1 MTWKNPKQF
10 IAKEPEKHK
19 LKAAELKNNMEGEKF
34 TNTSI
39 TIKGLLGLIEAKDI
53 AIPEIQRPFVWK
65 NSQVRDLID
74 SLYKGYPTGYIILWK
89 NPNVKLKDG
98 TVSSGRKVIIDG
110 QQRITALMAAVAAR
124 KVFNS
129 EFKETPIKIAFNP
142 FAALEFQNGNSEAEI
157 FAVQTPAHLKSKHW
171 IPDIAEIFSTKFSS
185 WIFIPQYIEQ
195 NPEMSGD
202 NLQMVLNKL
211 KGVEA
216 TQIGVIELS
225 EKLDI
230 DVVTDIFI
238 RINSKGTPL
247 SQGDFVMSK
256 MAADEVHGGNT
267 LRKLIDY
274 FSHLA
279 VVPTYFEYIKNNDMD
294 FASTPYLQKLAWLAD
309 DKETVYDPDCDD
321 VIRVAFMHKLKR
333 AKLANLVQLLTG
345 RDFETREFKEE
356 IVEDTFKKMYD
367 GVLNVI
373 SQHNFTQFMIAI
385 KSAGFIS
392 NKMVNSNMAMDFAYT
407 IHLLLQESDV
417 PVADRK
423 RIVQK
428 WYVLSVLT
436 GRYSSSPESAFAR
449 DIRQISEQGVPAML
463 KSIEDAILSEN
474 FWNVAVPQDLTMT
487 STNNPTYLVY
497 LAAQVYFNDISL
509 LSTNITV
516 RELINL
522 GGDVHHV
529 FPKQYLINNHYA
541 KNQYNQEG
549 NYAYLD
555 RPVNESIGKK
565 APKEYFNIALNQC
578 HTKTA
583 KCGSI
588 IDEKQLR
595 KNLADNCIPESIFEM
610 EHEDYTSFLEQRR
623 MLMANKIRKYYESL

>member
-1 MTWKNPKQF
+1 MDS
-10 IAKEPEKHK
+10 
-19 LKAAELKNNMEGEKF
+19 EKF
-34 TNTSI
+34 TNTSL
-39 TIKGLLGLIEAKDI
+39 TIKGLLGLIEANDI

-65 NSQVRDLID
+65 NTQVRDLID

-98 TVSSGRKVIIDG
+98 TISSGKKIIIDG
-110 QQRITALMAAVAAR
+110 QQRITALMAAIASK
-124 KVFNS
+124 KVINS
-129 EFKETPIKIAFNP
+129 DFKEIPINIAFNP
-142 FAALEFQNGNSEAEI
+142 FAALDYMNGNSEAEI

-171 IPDIAEIFSTKFSS
+171 IPDIAEIFKPTFAS
-185 WIFIPQYIEQ
+185 WTYIPEYIEK
-195 NPEMSGD
+195 NPEMKGD
-202 NLQMVLNKL
+202 DLQKVITML
-211 KGVEA
+211 KGIET
-216 TQIGVIELS
+216 TQVGVIELS

-256 MAADEVHGGNT
+256 MAADELHGGNT
-267 LRKLIDY
+267 LRKIIDY

-279 VVPTYFEYIKNNDMD
+279 VVPNYYNYIKDNDIS
-294 FASTPYLQKLAWLAD
+294 FAATPYLKKLEWLKD
-309 DKETVYDPDCDD
+309 DKETVYDPKCDD

-356 IVEDTFKKMYD
+356 IVEDTFNKMYE
-367 GVLNVI
+367 GVQNVI

-392 NKMVNSNMAMDFAYT
+392 SKMVTSNMALDFAYT

-417 PVADRK
+417 PIAERK

-449 DIRQISEQGVPAML
+449 DLRQITEQGVSTVL

-474 FWNVAVPQDLTMT
+474 FWNVAVTQYLTVSST
-487 STNNPTYLVY
+487 SNPTYLVY
-497 LAAQVYFNDISL
+497 LASQVYFNDVSL

-529 FPKQYLINNHYA
+529 FPKKYLIDHHFSR
-541 KNQYNQEG
+541 NQYNQDA

-565 APKEYFNIALNQC
+565 APKEYFNIALEQC
-578 HTKTA
+578 KTKEA

-588 IDEKQLR
+588 IDENQLLQ
-595 KNLADNCIPESIFEM
+595 NLQANCIPVNVFDM
-610 EHEDYTSFLEQRR
+610 GHEDYSEFLEQRR
-623 MLMANKIRKYYESL
+623 ILMAKKIRKFYESL

>member
-1 MTWKNPKQF
+1 MDS
-10 IAKEPEKHK
+10 
-19 LKAAELKNNMEGEKF
+19 EKF

-98 TVSSGRKVIIDG
+98 TISSGKKVIIDG
-110 QQRITALMAAVAAR
+110 QQRITALMTAVAAQ

-129 EFKETPIKIAFNP
+129 DFKESRVKIAFNP
-142 FAALEFQNGNSEAEI
+142 FAALDYCNGDSEAEM
-157 FAVQTPAHLKSKHW
+157 FAVQTPAHVKSKNW
-171 IPDIAEIFSTKFSS
+171 IPDISEIFSTKFSS
-185 WIFIPQYIEQ
+185 WTFIPQYIEE
-195 NPEMSGD
+195 NPEMSGND
-202 NLQMVLNKL
+202 LQKVLNTL
-211 KGVEA
+211 KNIET

-256 MAADEVHGGNT
+256 MAADEQHGGNT

-279 VVPTYFEYIKNNDMD
+279 VVPTYYEYIKNNDTD

-309 DKETVYDPDCDD
+309 DKETVYDPGCDD

-356 IVEDTFKKMYD
+356 IVEETFKKMYE

-373 SQHNFTQFMIAI
+373 SQHNFTQFMLAI

-392 NKMVNSNMAMDFAYT
+392 SKMVTSNMALDFAYT

-417 PVADRK
+417 PIAERK

-449 DIRQISEQGVPAML
+449 DIRQITEQGVPSML
-463 KSIEDAILSEN
+463 KAIEDATLSEN
-474 FWNVAVPQDLTMT
+474 FWGVAVPQNLTMT

-497 LAAQVYFNDISL
+497 LAAQVFFNDTSL
-509 LSTNITV
+509 LSSNITV

-541 KNQYNQEG
+541 KNLYNQDA

-565 APKEYFNIALNQC
+565 SPKEYFNLALKQC
-578 HTKTA
+578 ETKVCE
-583 KCGSI
+583 CGSI
-588 IDEKQLR
+588 IDKDQLLR
-595 KNLADNCIPESIFEM
+595 NLEANCIPADVFTM
-610 EHEDYTSFLEQRR
+610 GHEDFSHFLEERR
-623 MLMANKIRKYYESL
+623 LLMAKKIRKFYERL

>member
-1 MTWKNPKQF
+1 MDS
-10 IAKEPEKHK
+10 
-19 LKAAELKNNMEGEKF
+19 EKF

-98 TVSSGRKVIIDG
+98 TISSGKKVIIDG
-110 QQRITALMAAVAAR
+110 QQRITALMTAIAAQ

-129 EFKETPIKIAFNP
+129 DFKESRVKIAFNP
-142 FAALEFQNGNSEAEI
+142 FAALEYCNGDSEAEM
-157 FAVQTPAHLKSKHW
+157 FAVQTPAHVKSKNW
-171 IPDIAEIFSTKFSS
+171 IPDISEIFSTKFSS
-185 WIFIPQYIEQ
+185 WTFIPEYIKE
-195 NPEMSGD
+195 NPEMTGND
-202 NLQMVLNKL
+202 LQKVLNML
-211 KGVEA
+211 KNIET

-256 MAADEVHGGNT
+256 MAADEQHGGNT
-267 LRKLIDY
+267 LRKIIDY

-279 VVPTYFEYIKNNDMD
+279 VVPTYYEYIKNNDIG

-309 DKETVYDPDCDD
+309 DKETVYDPGCDD

-356 IVEDTFKKMYD
+356 IVEDTFKKMYE

-373 SQHNFTQFMIAI
+373 SQHNFTQFMLAI

-392 NKMVNSNMAMDFAYT
+392 NKMVTSNMALDFAYT
-407 IHLLLQESDV
+407 IHLLLQESNV
-417 PVADRK
+417 PVAERK

-428 WYVLSVLT
+428 WYILSVLT
-436 GRYSSSPESAFAR
+436 GRYSNSPETVFAK
-449 DIRQISEQGVPAML
+449 DIRQISEQGVTNTL
-463 KSIEDAILSEN
+463 KAIEDATLSAN
-474 FWNVAVPQDLTMT
+474 FWEVAIPQNLAIT

-509 LSTNITV
+509 LSSNITV

-529 FPKQYLINNHYA
+529 FPKQYLINNHFT
-541 KNQYNQEG
+541 KNQYNQDA

-565 APKEYFNIALNQC
+565 APREYFNIALNQC
-578 HTKTA
+578 ETKVA
-583 KCGSI
+583 LCGSI
-588 IDEKQLR
+588 IDKELLM
-595 KNLADNCIPESIFEM
+595 KNLEMNCIPTDMFDM
-610 EHEDYTSFLEQRR
+610 DFQDYPRFLEGRR
-623 MLMANKIRKYYESL
+623 LLMANKIRKYYENL

>member
-1 MTWKNPKQF
+1 MN
-10 IAKEPEKHK
+10 
-19 LKAAELKNNMEGEKF
+19 GEKF

-98 TVSSGRKVIIDG
+98 TISSGKKVIIDG
-110 QQRITALMAAVAAR
+110 QQRITALMTAVAAK
-124 KVFNS
+124 KVFNN
-129 EFKETPIKIAFNP
+129 EFKESRVKIAFNP
-142 FAALEFQNGNSEAEI
+142 FAALNYCNGDSEAEM
-157 FAVQTPAHLKSKHW
+157 FAVQTPAHVKSKYW
-171 IPDIAEIFSTKFSS
+171 IPDISEIFSTKFSS
-185 WIFIPQYIEQ
+185 WTFIPQYIEE
-195 NPEMSGD
+195 NPDMSGD
-202 NLQMVLNKL
+202 DLQKVLNLL
-211 KGVEA
+211 KNIET

-256 MAADEVHGGNT
+256 MAADEKHGGNT

-279 VVPTYFEYIKNNDMD
+279 VVPTYYEYIKNNDTS
-294 FASTPYLQKLAWLAD
+294 FASTPYLQKLAWLKD
-309 DKETVYDPDCDD
+309 DKETVYDPSCDD

-356 IVEDTFKKMYD
+356 IVEDTFNKMYE

-373 SQHNFTQFMIAI
+373 SQHNFTQFMLAI

-392 NKMVNSNMAMDFAYT
+392 SNLVTSNMALDFAYT
-407 IHLLLQESDV
+407 IHLLLQDSDV
-417 PVADRK
+417 PVAERK

-449 DIRQISEQGVPAML
+449 DIRQITEQGVLKML
-463 KSIEDAILSEN
+463 SSIEDATLSEN
-474 FWNVAVPQDLTMT
+474 FWGVAVPQNLSMT

-497 LAAQVYFNDISL
+497 LAAQVFFNDISL
-509 LSTNITV
+509 LSSNITV

-541 KNQYNQEG
+541 KNQYNQDA

-565 APKEYFNIALNQC
+565 SPKEYFNIALKQC
-578 HTKTA
+578 ETKVCE
-583 KCGSI
+583 CGSI
-588 IDEKQLR
+588 IDKEQLL
-595 KNLADNCIPESIFEM
+595 KNLECNCIPADVFTM
-610 EHEDYTSFLEQRR
+610 GHEEYTQFLEDRR
-623 MLMANKIRKYYESL
+623 VLMANKIRMYYENL

>member
-1 MTWKNPKQF
+1 MDS
-10 IAKEPEKHK
+10 
-19 LKAAELKNNMEGEKF
+19 EKF

-65 NSQVRDLID
+65 KWQVRDLID

-98 TVSSGRKVIIDG
+98 TVSSGKKVIIDG
-110 QQRITALMAAVAAR
+110 QQRITALMASIAGL

-129 EFKETPIKIAFNP
+129 DFKEEPVKIAFNP
-142 FAALEFQNGNSEAEI
+142 FAALEYLNGNVEAEI
-157 FAVQTPAHLKSKHW
+157 FAVQTPAHTKSKHW
-171 IPDIAEIFSTKFSS
+171 IPDIAEIFNTKFSS
-185 WIFIPQYIEQ
+185 WTFIPKYIAD
-195 NPEMSGD
+195 NPEMSGE
-202 NLQMVLNKL
+202 NLQRVLNML
-211 KGVEA
+211 KGIET
-216 TQIGVIELS
+216 TQVGVIELS

-256 MAADEVHGGNT
+256 MAADEEHGGNT
-267 LRKLIDY
+267 LRKIIDY

-279 VVPTYFEYIKNNDMD
+279 VVPTYFDYIKSHDKD
-294 FASTPYLQKLAWLAD
+294 FSSTPYLQKLEWLAD
-309 DKETVYDPDCDD
+309 DKETVYDPGCDD

-356 IVEDTFKKMYD
+356 IVEESFKKMYE

-373 SQHNFTQFMIAI
+373 SQHNFTQFMLAI
-385 KSAGFIS
+385 KSVGFIS
-392 NKMVNSNMAMDFAYT
+392 KKLVNSNMALDFAYT
-407 IHLLLQESDV
+407 IHLLLQASDV
-417 PVADRK
+417 PVAERK

-428 WYVLSVLT
+428 WYILSVLT
-436 GRYSSSPESAFAR
+436 GRYSNSPESAFAR
-449 DIRQISEQGVPAML
+449 DIKQIAERGIPAVL
-463 KSIEDAILSEN
+463 TSIESAILSDN
-474 FWNVAVPQDLTMT
+474 YWNVAVPQDLTMT
-487 STNNPTYLVY
+487 STTNPTYLVY

-509 LSTNITV
+509 LSSNITV
-516 RELINL
+516 RELIGL

-529 FPKQYLINNHYA
+529 FPKQYLIDNHYT
-541 KNQYNQEG
+541 KNQYNQDA

-565 APKEYFNIALNQC
+565 APCEYFALALKQC
-578 HTKTA
+578 TTKVAT
-583 KCGSI
+583 CGSI
-588 IDEKQLR
+588 IDEEQLHA
-595 KNLADNCIPESIFEM
+595 NLAVNCIPEEVFNM
-610 EHEDYTSFLEQRR
+610 RQEDYNTFLEKRR
-623 MLMANKIRKYYESL
+623 ILMAQKIKKYYESL

>member
-1 MTWKNPKQF
+1 MDS
-10 IAKEPEKHK
+10 
-19 LKAAELKNNMEGEKF
+19 EKF

-98 TVSSGRKVIIDG
+98 TISSGKKVIIDG
-110 QQRITALMAAVAAR
+110 QQRITALMTAVAAQ

-129 EFKETPIKIAFNP
+129 EFKESRVKIAFNP
-142 FAALEFQNGNSEAEI
+142 FAALDYCNGDSEAEM
-157 FAVQTPAHLKSKHW
+157 FAVQTPAHVRSKNW
-171 IPDIAEIFSTKFSS
+171 ISDISEIFSTKFSS
-185 WIFIPQYIEQ
+185 WTFIPKYIED

-202 NLQMVLNKL
+202 DLQKVLNQL
-211 KGVEA
+211 KNIET

-225 EKLDI
+225 DKLDI

-256 MAADEVHGGNT
+256 MAADEQHGGNT
-267 LRKLIDY
+267 LRKIIDY

-279 VVPTYFEYIKNNDMD
+279 VVPTYYEYIKNNDTD
-294 FASTPYLQKLAWLAD
+294 FASTTYLQKLSWLAD
-309 DKETVYDPDCDD
+309 DKETVYDPSCDD

-356 IVEDTFKKMYD
+356 IVEDTFKKMYE

-373 SQHNFTQFMIAI
+373 SQHNFTQFMLAI

-392 NKMVNSNMAMDFAYT
+392 SKMVTSNMALDFAYT

-417 PVADRK
+417 PVAERK

-449 DIRQISEQGVPAML
+449 DIRQITEQGVLSML
-463 KSIEDAILSEN
+463 KAIEDATLSEN
-474 FWNVAVPQDLTMT
+474 FWRVAVPQNLTMT

-497 LAAQVYFNDISL
+497 LAAQVFFNDTSL
-509 LSTNITV
+509 LSSNISV

-529 FPKQYLINNHYA
+529 FPKQYLIDNHYA
-541 KNQYNQEG
+541 KNQYNQDA

-565 APKEYFNIALNQC
+565 SPKEYFNLALKQC
-578 HTKTA
+578 ETKVCE
-583 KCGSI
+583 CGSI
-588 IDEKQLR
+588 TDKNQLMR
-595 KNLADNCIPESIFEM
+595 NLETNCIPAEVFTM
-610 EHEDYTSFLEQRR
+610 GHEDFSHFLEERR
-623 MLMANKIRKYYESL
+623 LLMANKIRMYYENL

>member
-1 MTWKNPKQF
+1 MNS
-10 IAKEPEKHK
+10 
-19 LKAAELKNNMEGEKF
+19 EKF

-65 NSQVRDLID
+65 SSQVRDLID
-74 SLYKGYPTGYIILWK
+74 SLYKGFPTGYIILWK

-98 TVSSGRKVIIDG
+98 TISSGKKVIIDG
-110 QQRITALMAAVAAR
+110 QQRITALMTAVAAK
-124 KVFNS
+124 KVFNN
-129 EFKETPIKIAFNP
+129 EFKESRVKIAFNP
-142 FAALEFQNGNSEAEI
+142 FAALNYCNGDTEAEM
-157 FAVQTPAHLKSKHW
+157 FAVQTPAHVKSKYW
-171 IPDIAEIFSTKFSS
+171 IPDISEIFSTKFSS
-185 WIFIPQYIEQ
+185 WTFIPQYIEE
-195 NPEMSGD
+195 NPDMSGD
-202 NLQMVLNKL
+202 DLQKVLNLL
-211 KGVEA
+211 KNIET

-256 MAADEVHGGNT
+256 MAADEKHGGNT

-279 VVPTYFEYIKNNDMD
+279 VVPTYYEYIKNNDTS
-294 FASTPYLQKLAWLAD
+294 FASTPYLQKLAWLKD
-309 DKETVYDPDCDD
+309 DKETVYDPGCDD

-356 IVEDTFKKMYD
+356 IVEDTFNRMYE

-373 SQHNFTQFMIAI
+373 SQHNFTQFMLAI

-392 NKMVNSNMAMDFAYT
+392 NNMVTSNMALDFAYT
-407 IHLLLQESDV
+407 ILLLLQESDV
-417 PVADRK
+417 PVAERK

-449 DIRQISEQGVPAML
+449 DIRQITEQGVPTML
-463 KSIEDAILSEN
+463 KSIEDATLSEN
-474 FWNVAVPQDLTMT
+474 FWGVAVPQNLSMT

-497 LAAQVYFNDISL
+497 LAAQVFFNDISL
-509 LSTNITV
+509 LSSNITV

-529 FPKQYLINNHYA
+529 FPKQYLINNHYV
-541 KNQYNQEG
+541 KNQYNQDA

-565 APKEYFNIALNQC
+565 SPKEYFNIALKQC
-578 HTKTA
+578 ETKVCE
-583 KCGSI
+583 CGSI
-588 IDEKQLR
+588 VDKEQLL
-595 KNLADNCIPESIFEM
+595 KNLESNCIPADVFTM
-610 EHEDYTSFLEQRR
+610 GHEDYTQFLEEHRV
-623 MLMANKIRKYYESL
+623 LMANKIRKYYENL

>member
-1 MTWKNPKQF
+1 MDS
-10 IAKEPEKHK
+10 
-19 LKAAELKNNMEGEKF
+19 EKF

-65 NSQVRDLID
+65 NSQVRDLVD

-98 TVSSGRKVIIDG
+98 TISSGKKIIIDG
-110 QQRITALMAAVAAR
+110 QQRITALMTAVAAQ

-129 EFKETPIKIAFNP
+129 EFKESRVKIAFNP
-142 FAALEFQNGNSEAEI
+142 FAALDYCNGDSEAEM
-157 FAVQTPAHLKSKHW
+157 FAVQTPAHVRSKNW
-171 IPDIAEIFSTKFSS
+171 ISDISEIFSTKFSS
-185 WIFIPQYIEQ
+185 WTFIPKYIED

-202 NLQMVLNKL
+202 DLQKVLNQL
-211 KGVEA
+211 KNIET

-256 MAADEVHGGNT
+256 MAADEQHGGNT
-267 LRKLIDY
+267 LRKIIDY

-279 VVPTYFEYIKNNDMD
+279 VVPTYYEYIKNNDTD
-294 FASTPYLQKLAWLAD
+294 FATTTYLQKLAWLAD
-309 DKETVYDPDCDD
+309 DKETVYDPSCDD

-345 RDFETREFKEE
+345 RNFQTREFKEE
-356 IVEDTFKKMYD
+356 IVEDTFKKMYE

-373 SQHNFTQFMIAI
+373 SQHNFTQFMLAI

-392 NKMVNSNMAMDFAYT
+392 SKMVTSNMALDFAYT

-417 PVADRK
+417 PVAERK

-449 DIRQISEQGVPAML
+449 DIRQITEQGVLSML
-463 KSIEDAILSEN
+463 KAIEDATLSEN
-474 FWNVAVPQDLTMT
+474 FWRVAVPQNLTMT

-497 LAAQVYFNDISL
+497 LAAQVFFNDTSL
-509 LSTNITV
+509 LSSNISV

-529 FPKQYLINNHYA
+529 FPKQYLIDNHYA
-541 KNQYNQEG
+541 KSQYNQDA

-565 APKEYFNIALNQC
+565 SPKEYFNLALKQC
-578 HTKTA
+578 ETKA
-583 KCGSI
+583 CECGSI
-588 IDEKQLR
+588 IDKNQLMR
-595 KNLADNCIPESIFEM
+595 NLETNCIPAEVFTM
-610 EHEDYTSFLEQRR
+610 DQEDFSHFLEERR
-623 MLMANKIRKYYESL
+623 LLMANKIRKYYENL

>member
-1 MTWKNPKQF
+1 MD
-10 IAKEPEKHK
+10 
-19 LKAAELKNNMEGEKF
+19 GEKF

-65 NSQVRDLID
+65 SIQVRDLID

-98 TVSSGRKVIIDG
+98 TISSGKKVIIDG
-110 QQRITALMAAVAAR
+110 QQRITALMTAIAAQ
-124 KVFNS
+124 KIFNS
-129 EFKETPIKIAFNP
+129 EFKETRVKIAFNP
-142 FAALEFQNGNSEAEI
+142 FAALSFLDGDREAEI

-185 WIFIPQYIEQ
+185 WTFIPQYIEQ
-195 NPEMSGD
+195 NPDMSGD
-202 NLQMVLNKL
+202 NLQKVLNQL
-211 KGVEA
+211 KGIES

-256 MAADEVHGGNT
+256 MAADEKNGGNT
-267 LRKLIDY
+267 LRKIIDY
-274 FSHLA
+274 FSHLS
-279 VVPTYFEYIKNNDMD
+279 VVPTYYDYIKNNDTS
-294 FASTPYLQKLAWLAD
+294 FAATPYLQKLAWLAD
-309 DKETVYDPDCDD
+309 DKETVYDPGCDD

-333 AKLANLVQLLTG
+333 AKLSNLVQLLTG
-345 RDFETREFKEE
+345 RDFVTREFKEE
-356 IVEDTFKKMYD
+356 IAEDTFKRMYE

-392 NKMVNSNMAMDFAYT
+392 EKMVNSNMALDFAYT
-407 IHLLLQESDV
+407 IHLLLQESDI
-417 PVADRK
+417 PIAERK

-436 GRYSSSPESAFAR
+436 GRYSSSPESAFAK
-449 DIRQISEQGVPAML
+449 DIRQITEQGIATML
-463 KSIEDAILSEN
+463 HSIEEATLSEN
-474 FWNVAVPQDLTMT
+474 FWKIVVPQDLTMT

-509 LSTNITV
+509 LSSNITV

-529 FPKQYLINNHYA
+529 FPKQYLINNHYV
-541 KNQYNQEG
+541 KNQYNQDG

-565 APKEYFNIALNQC
+565 AP
-578 HTKTA
+578 
-583 KCGSI
+583 
-588 IDEKQLR
+588 
-595 KNLADNCIPESIFEM
+595 
-610 EHEDYTSFLEQRR
+610 
-623 MLMANKIRKYYESL
+623 

>member
-1 MTWKNPKQF
+1 MDS
-10 IAKEPEKHK
+10 
-19 LKAAELKNNMEGEKF
+19 EKF

-98 TVSSGRKVIIDG
+98 TMSSGKKVIIDG
-110 QQRITALMAAVAAR
+110 QQRITALMTAVAAR
-124 KVFNS
+124 KVFNN
-129 EFKETPIKIAFNP
+129 EFKECRVKIAFDP
-142 FAALEFQNGNSEAEI
+142 FAALDYLKGNSEEEI
-157 FAVQTPAHLKSKHW
+157 FAVQTPAHLKSKRW
-171 IPDIAEIFSTKFSS
+171 IPDIADIFGSQFSS
-185 WIFIPQYIEQ
+185 WTFIPNYISE

-202 NLQMVLNKL
+202 NLQTVLNKL
-211 KGVEA
+211 KGIET

-256 MAADEVHGGNT
+256 MAADERHGGNT
-267 LRKLIDY
+267 LRKIVDY

-279 VVPTYFEYIKNNDMD
+279 IVPTYYEFIKNNDTN
-294 FASTPYLQKLAWLAD
+294 FAATPYLSKLAWLAD
-309 DKETVYDPDCDD
+309 DKETVYDPSCDD

-333 AKLANLVQLLTG
+333 AKLSNLVQLLTG
-345 RDFETREFKEE
+345 RDFETREFREE
-356 IVEDTFKKMYD
+356 IVEDTFKQMYD

-385 KSAGFIS
+385 KAAGFIS
-392 NKMVNSNMAMDFAYT
+392 SKLVNSNMALDFAYT
-407 IHLLLQESDV
+407 VHLLLLDSDV
-417 PVADRK
+417 PVAERK

-449 DIRQISEQGVPAML
+449 DIRQIAEQGIPAML

-474 FWNVAVPQDLTMT
+474 FWDVAVPQDLTMT

-497 LAAQVYFNDISL
+497 LAAQVYFNDCSL

-529 FPKQYLINNHYA
+529 FPKKYLIDNGYS
-541 KNQYNQEG
+541 KNLYNQDG

-565 APKEYFNIALNQC
+565 APKVYFQEALDQC
-578 HTKTA
+578 KTKQAT
-583 KCGSI
+583 CGSI
-588 IDEKQLR
+588 IDEDQLYN
-595 KNLADNCIPESIFEM
+595 NLEMNCIPADVFNM
-610 EHEDYTSFLEQRR
+610 DYQDYSHFLEKRR
-623 MLMANKIRKYYESL
+623 SMIANKIRRYYESL